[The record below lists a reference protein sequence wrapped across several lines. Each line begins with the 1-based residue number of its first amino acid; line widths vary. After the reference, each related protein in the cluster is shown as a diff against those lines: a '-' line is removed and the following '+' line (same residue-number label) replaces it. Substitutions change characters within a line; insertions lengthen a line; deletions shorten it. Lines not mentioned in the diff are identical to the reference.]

1 MSREIYG
8 GHPHDFTTIA
18 DRDDYVR
25 RDAWVAE
32 FWQRLAELFDGI
44 EQESVDCATCGGYR
58 VQVHREKP
66 GATKMN
72 VASAGVRSWRVGENG
87 KLRPYFSGNVSVVNV
102 TPRDAAPAVILL
114 PLMGEVVGLNVRGEG
129 WISGRVSERSDFHE
143 VTLTDEGGKKWT
155 VRYDAIERIRAPRS
169 AGNLGVA
176 KQRRGDL

>member
-32 FWQRLAELFDGI
+32 FWQRLAELFDGM
-44 EQESVDCATCGGYR
+44 EQDSVDCATSGRYR
-58 VQVHREKP
+58 VQVHGEKP

-72 VASAGVRSWRVGENG
+72 VASAGVRSWRVGRNG
-87 KLRPYFSGNVSVVNV
+87 KLSPCFMGNVSVVNV
-102 TPRDAAPAVILL
+102 APRDAAPAVILL
-114 PLMGEVVGLNVRGEG
+114 PLMGKVVGLNVRGKG

-143 VTLTDEGGKKWT
+143 VTLTDEGGRKRT
-155 VRYDAIERIRAPRS
+155 VRYDAIERIRAPKS
-169 AGNLGVA
+169 WGNLGLA
-176 KQRRGDL
+176 K